1 VFVRRLF
8 RIFSHVRAPP
18 CYCRVDF
25 TLLQAYFHHPED
37 FARFED
43 ATQIYQRFTLFSL
56 TFNLITTKLILIP
69 SDKFPLLQLCLLAV
83 DPLCALGE

>member
-1 VFVRRLF
+1 MPISAATL
-8 RIFSHVRAPP
+8 
-18 CYCRVDF
+18 DF

-43 ATQIYQRFTLFSL
+43 ATQLYQRFTLFSL

-83 DPLCALGE
+83 DPLCALGA